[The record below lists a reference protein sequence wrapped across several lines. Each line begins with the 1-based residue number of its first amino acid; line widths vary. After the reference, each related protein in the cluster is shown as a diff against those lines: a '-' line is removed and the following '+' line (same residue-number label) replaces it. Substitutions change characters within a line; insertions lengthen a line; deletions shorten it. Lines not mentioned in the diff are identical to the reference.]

1 MPRVIGLNAMSPVP
15 DREVQSDAQ
24 TGGPKR
30 IDVLLDDVA
39 RVATLGDTVSRQPR
53 RPETESVVVLS
64 CQNAVGHASSDCRCR
79 PLLTIDDRRRKKA
92 RALMRKSPL
101 FAGERSDAE
110 AIEHAETHVDEGR
123 EPLLRRRGERILAHL
138 HRHTPWLRI
147 DTRSLS
153 GRAYAEERSR
163 EARGVPQRPRAL

>member
-30 IDVLLDDVA
+30 IDVLSDDVA
-39 RVATLGDTVSRQPR
+39 GVATLSDTVGRQPR

-64 CQNAVGHASSDCRCR
+64 CQNAVGHPGSDRRCR

-92 RALMRKSPL
+92 RALMGKSPL
-101 FAGERSDAE
+101 FVGECSDAE
-110 AIEHAETHVDEGR
+110 VIEHAETHVDEGR
-123 EPLLRRRGERILAHL
+123 EPMLRRPGEIILAQL
-138 HRHTPWLRI
+138 DRLTL
-147 DTRSLS
+147 
-153 GRAYAEERSR
+153 
-163 EARGVPQRPRAL
+163 